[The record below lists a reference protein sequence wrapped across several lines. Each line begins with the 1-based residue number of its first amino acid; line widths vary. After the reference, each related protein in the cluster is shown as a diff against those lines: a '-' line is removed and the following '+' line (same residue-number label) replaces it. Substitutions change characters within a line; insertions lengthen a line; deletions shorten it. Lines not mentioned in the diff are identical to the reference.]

1 MAQGNKP
8 EGWPVYIRM
17 HEKKSDLHLIE
28 KSLKG
33 DGPAFEALVLRYQ
46 DRVFNICRYM
56 LGERD
61 ADDAAQETFIKAYRN
76 LGSFTPS
83 PGFSAWISRIAV
95 NTCIDYRRRPSHLSL
110 TAATPEGEEYTREL
124 SSGAPG
130 PESSLESKRAGLA
143 VAEAIGRLPEKL
155 RAVVVLNEIEG
166 FSYEEVAA
174 QLEIPVG
181 TVKSRL
187 SRAREV
193 LRRLLSFAR
202 EQI

>member
-1 MAQGNKP
+1 
-8 EGWPVYIRM
+8 M
-17 HEKKSDLHLIE
+17 HEKKSDLYLIE
-28 KSLKG
+28 RTRNG
-33 DGPAFEALVLRYQ
+33 DEAAFEALVLRHQ

-61 ADDAAQETFIKAYRN
+61 ADDAAQDTFIKAYRS

-95 NTCIDYRRRPSHLSL
+95 NTCIDYRRRPSNLSL
-110 TAATPEGEEYTREL
+110 SATTPEGEEYTRDL
-124 SSGAPG
+124 PSGAPG
-130 PESSLESKRAGLA
+130 PERSLESKRAGIA
-143 VAEAIGRLPEKL
+143 VADALGRLPDKL
-155 RAVVVLNEIEG
+155 RAVVVLSEIEG
-166 FSYEEVAA
+166 FSYEEIAA

-187 SRAREV
+187 SRAREE
-193 LRRLLSFAR
+193 LKRLLVAAR